1 MLNEMRWVMK
11 KLKMV
16 ILGRNTHLTIINKK

>member
-16 ILGRNTHLTIINKK
+16 IPGRNNHLTIINKK